1 MINLDDALLKLLND
15 LEESSPNFTNSLGEL
30 YPITFAINIEGFKK
44 IFVSLDHQASSI
56 GLAEKN
62 TSQFEIKGSIKD
74 FIKTLTTRKL
84 HKQLITGDAELAIV
98 FFNAIIKLDIDMLYL
113 INKNFGDIPALMTKE
128 ALNII
133 FNHEKVHQDNEERKI
148 RNRLRKLS
156 IRMDRLEAMRDI

>member
-1 MINLDDALLKLLND
+1 M
-15 LEESSPNFTNSLGEL
+15 
-30 YPITFAINIEGFKK
+30 
-44 IFVSLDHQASSI
+44 DHQASSI
-56 GLAEKN
+56 GFEDEN

-74 FIKTLTTRKL
+74 FIKTLSTRKL
-84 HKQLITGDAELAIV
+84 HKQLITGDAELAVV
-98 FFNAIIKLDIDMLYL
+98 FFNAVIKLDIDILYL

-133 FNHEKVHQDNEERKI
+133 LNHERTHQNKEERRI

>member
-15 LEESSPNFTNSLGEL
+15 LEESSPNFTNSFGQL

-44 IFVSLDHQASSI
+44 IFVSLDHQTSSI
-56 GLAEKN
+56 GLAEEN

-74 FIKTLTTRKL
+74 FIKTLSTRKL
-84 HKQLITGDAELAIV
+84 HKQLIAGDAELAIV
-98 FFNAIIKLDIDMLYL
+98 FFSAIIKLDIDILYL

>member
-1 MINLDDALLKLLND
+1 MINLNDALLKLLDD

-30 YPITFAINIEGFKK
+30 YPITFAINVEGFKK
-44 IFVSLDHQASSI
+44 IFISLNHQASSI
-56 GLAEKN
+56 GLEN
-62 TSQFEIKGSIKD
+62 ENISQFEINGSIKD
-74 FIKTLTTRKL
+74 FIKTLSTKKL
-84 HKQLITGDAELAIV
+84 HKQLITGDAELAVV
-98 FFNAIIKLDIDMLYL
+98 FFNAIIKLDIDILYL

-133 FNHEKVHQDNEERKI
+133 FNHEKVHQDNEEREI

>member
-56 GLAEKN
+56 GLAEEN

-74 FIKTLTTRKL
+74 FIKTLSTRK
-84 HKQLITGDAELAIV
+84 
-98 FFNAIIKLDIDMLYL
+98 
-113 INKNFGDIPALMTKE
+113 
-128 ALNII
+128 
-133 FNHEKVHQDNEERKI
+133 
-148 RNRLRKLS
+148 
-156 IRMDRLEAMRDI
+156 

>member
-1 MINLDDALLKLLND
+1 MINLDNALLKLLND

-56 GLAEKN
+56 GLAEEN

>member
-1 MINLDDALLKLLND
+1 MINIDDALLKLLD
-15 LEESSPNFTNSLGEL
+15 ELEESSPNFTNSLGEL
-30 YPITFAINIEGFKK
+30 YPITFAINVEGFKK
-44 IFVSLDHQASSI
+44 IFISLNHQASSI
-56 GLAEKN
+56 GLENEN

-74 FIKTLTTRKL
+74 FIKTLSTKKL
-84 HKQLITGDAELAIV
+84 HKQLITGDAELAVV
-98 FFNAIIKLDIDMLYL
+98 FFNAIIKLDIDILYL

-128 ALNII
+128 ALDII

>member
-1 MINLDDALLKLLND
+1 MINLNDALLKLLDD

-30 YPITFAINIEGFKK
+30 YPITFAINVEGFKK
-44 IFVSLDHQASSI
+44 IFISLDHQASSI
-56 GLAEKN
+56 GLKN
-62 TSQFEIKGSIKD
+62 ENISQFEIKGSIKD
-74 FIKTLTTRKL
+74 FMKILSTKKL
-84 HKQLITGDAELAIV
+84 HKQLITGDAELAVV
-98 FFNAIIKLDIDMLYL
+98 FFNAVIKLDIDILYL

-133 FNHEKVHQDNEERKI
+133 FNHERTHHNKEERKI

>member
-1 MINLDDALLKLLND
+1 MINLDNALLKLLND

-30 YPITFAINIEGFKK
+30 YPITFAINIVGFKK

-56 GLAEKN
+56 GLAEEN

>member
-1 MINLDDALLKLLND
+1 MINLDDTLLKLLDD

-30 YPITFAINIEGFKK
+30 YPITFAINVEGFKK
-44 IFVSLDHQASSI
+44 IFISLNHQASSI
-56 GLAEKN
+56 GLEN
-62 TSQFEIKGSIKD
+62 ENISQFEINGSIKD
-74 FIKTLTTRKL
+74 FIKTLSTKKL
-84 HKQLITGDAELAIV
+84 HKQLITGDAELAVV
-98 FFNAIIKLDIDMLYL
+98 FFNAIIKLDIDILYL

-133 FNHEKVHQDNEERKI
+133 LNHEKVYQDSEERKI